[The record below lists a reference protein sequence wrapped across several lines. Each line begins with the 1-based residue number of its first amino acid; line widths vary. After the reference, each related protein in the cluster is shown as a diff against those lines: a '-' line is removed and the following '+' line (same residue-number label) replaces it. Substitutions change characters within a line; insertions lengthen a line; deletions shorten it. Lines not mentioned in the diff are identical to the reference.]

1 MTSRPIPN
9 SITLADL
16 EGLPAPTALVETPF
30 AELRDEQLAI
40 FTQHIPLWDA
50 HPDRPLYSAIE
61 LFSAAMYAAQGYF
74 NNQIAQMDPRQIDD
88 ANLQLIGALFGV
100 LKREGEDHDTFL
112 LRVLNRQ
119 ADIQDT
125 GTYLGLISAMK
136 SYPDLPIAS
145 AHAAIEST
153 NRDVINC
160 YALKLD
166 LDGAKQPLSDA
177 ERAAF
182 GSYTAPVAPPRGT
195 GQPMTDGYLNGR
207 DVADFGRFYR
217 LQPVATVEYTA
228 SIKVFFDDTLHT
240 QAVLDDLVRD
250 EVVKW
255 AFQQDEVG
263 QELRPR
269 LLEAVLIGM
278 AEGVH
283 DAKVT
288 LATTPSIAPDAD
300 EVYPPADDRHYRGP
314 RGVMERMDRIILTFE
329 TL

>member
-1 MTSRPIPN
+1 MTTRPIPN

-16 EGLPAPTALVETPF
+16 AGLPAPTALVETPY
-30 AELRDEQLAI
+30 AELRDQQLAI

-61 LFSAAMYAAQGYF
+61 LFSAATYAAQGYF

-88 ANLQLIGALFGV
+88 ANLQLVGALFGV
-100 LKREGEDHDTFL
+100 PKRPGEDHDTYL

-119 ADIQDT
+119 ADIGDT
-125 GTYLGLISAMK
+125 GTYLGLIEVMRN
-136 SYPDLPIAS
+136 YPDLPIAS

-153 NRDVINC
+153 NRDVFNC

-166 LDGAKQPLSDA
+166 LDGMKQPLSEA

-182 GSYTAPVAPPRGT
+182 GAYTAPVPPPAGT
-195 GQPMTDGYLNGR
+195 GQPTTSGYLNGR
-207 DVADFGRFYR
+207 DVADFGKFYR
-217 LQPVATVEYTA
+217 LQETATVEYTVA
-228 SIKVFFDDTLHT
+228 VKIFYDDTLHT
-240 QAVLDDLVRD
+240 RESLDTMARD
-250 EVVKW
+250 ATVKW
-255 AFQQDEVG
+255 AFDQDQVG

-278 AEGVH
+278 EEGIH

-288 LATTPSIAPDAD
+288 LTTQPAIMADAD
-300 EVYPPADDRHYRGP
+300 DVFPAADSRHYQGP
-314 RGVMERMDRIILTFE
+314 RGAHRMDRIILTWE
-329 TL
+329 EL